1 MKRKKEIKERERLEK
16 IVELDNRVREF
27 EKLRYYIWNIVV
39 KNDRRR
45 YFVKLEQ

>member
-27 EKLRYYIWNIVV
+27 EKLRYYI
-39 KNDRRR
+39 
-45 YFVKLEQ
+45 LEYCSEK